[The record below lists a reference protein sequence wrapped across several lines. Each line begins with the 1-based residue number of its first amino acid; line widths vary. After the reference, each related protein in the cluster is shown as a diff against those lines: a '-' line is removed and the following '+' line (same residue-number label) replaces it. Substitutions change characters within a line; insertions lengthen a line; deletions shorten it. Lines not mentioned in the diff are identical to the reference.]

1 MKRLVVATGGG
12 AVIRPVNWYL
22 EFTSIFPV
30 GIVYFVASLIL
41 INNIVISLLLYY
53 QEIHEEGP
61 ICLVGCALGRSC

>member
-41 INNIVISLLLYY
+41 INNIVISLLYY